1 MLMFRR
7 QITPTLVCWSLIIP
21 AIFSFYTANAQK
33 KLPEIKVSV
42 DFNNGTL
49 AQLLDEIVKKSGVP
63 FSYNPKKI
71 PSNEKINYHVTNK
84 SLNLVLDELS
94 SKFEMKYMLVEDQI
108 ILKPEKKNDK
118 APTDPVFTFSGNIKD
133 KNNGE
138 ALIGATLQLK
148 DLKKGTLTNAFGYFS
163 ITLPKGSYVVSCS
176 FLGYKE
182 FTTTIELTNSI
193 KQSIFLTEEPPVLEE
208 IIVST
213 KNIPDVVQE
222 NQTSHLNI
230 QTKAV
235 EERPTFLGEMDVV
248 KSLESVPGVK
258 LHSDGSTFYYV
269 RGGNRDQNLIL
280 VDDAPIYNPSHMLG
294 IFSTIIPDAVN
305 SMTLFKGDMP
315 ASLGG
320 RLSSVLN
327 VRTKKGNDQH
337 LHLWGSTGLIS
348 TKLGVEGPIK
358 KDASSYFVSA
368 RISSLK
374 WLFKLADKNLQ
385 KFDFF
390 DLTGKINFK
399 LNRSNRIFFS
409 TYTGGDNYF
418 SNNSAIAWTNT
429 AGTLQWNH
437 LFTDRLFLNTTLS
450 LSNYDYYLYTDVAND
465 TKWNSHIS
473 NLSLKSDFSYFIKP
487 ESELT
492 FGWNV
497 NVYNF
502 NPGNLKS
509 KVEIPAM
516 PTLSVKN
523 SEEYVLYG
531 NHEVKLGDHF
541 SANYG
546 VRLSAWMNT
555 GESFEFIFDDN
566 HQVID
571 TLNFPKGENYSR
583 YLNAEP
589 RATLNYSLTE
599 KASVKASY
607 SRNVQNVHLISN
619 SISPF
624 TSFEVWLPS
633 SINIKPQKSDQVT
646 LGYYRSFSNAGTSLT
661 AETFYKKMRNQ
672 IDFSAHAETLLNPL
686 LESELRFG
694 TATSYGLELMAK
706 KDEGRLR
713 GWIGYTYA
721 RAKRKFKDINQGV
734 VYNASFD
741 RPHQVNIM
749 ATYDIS
755 LRWNVGMNWN
765 YSTGSAYSSPVSF
778 YNYNGEEVPI
788 YGQKNNARLPDYH
801 RMDLSATFKLNKNP
815 EKKFRHS
822 VSFSIFNVYGRK
834 NILFVNYNKEED
846 ENGKLKIPSN
856 LFDNNRVTS
865 QYYLF
870 RFTPSFS
877 YNFKFL

>member
-1 MLMFRR
+1 MLTFFNR
-7 QITPTLVCWSLIIP
+7 IAHSLVGWFIIIP
-21 AIFSFYTANAQK
+21 ALLSIHSATAQK
-33 KLPEIKVSV
+33 KLPEIKVTV

-49 AQLLDEIVKKSGVP
+49 AQLLEEIVKKSSVP

-71 PSNEKINYHVTNK
+71 PSDHKINFKATNK

-94 SKFEMKYMLVEDQI
+94 TTFGLKYMLVEDQI

-118 APTDPVFTFSGNIKD
+118 PQTAEPVFTFSGNIKD
-133 KNNGE
+133 KNSGE
-138 ALIGATLQLK
+138 ALIGASLQLR

-163 ITLPKGSYVVSCS
+163 MTLPKGSYLVSCS
-176 FLGYKE
+176 FVGYKE
-182 FTTTIELTNSI
+182 YTTTVELTNSI
-193 KQSIFLTEEPPVLEE
+193 KQSIFLMEEPPVLEE

-213 KNIPDVVQE
+213 KTIPDVVLE
-222 NQTSHLNI
+222 NQTSNVNV
-230 QTKAV
+230 QPKTV
-235 EERPTFLGEMDVV
+235 EERPAFLGEMDVV
-248 KSLESVPGVK
+248 KSLESIPGVK

-269 RGGNRDQNLIL
+269 RGGNRDQNMIL

-294 IFSTIIPDAVN
+294 LFSTIIPDAVN
-305 SMTLFKGDMP
+305 SMTLYKGDMP

-337 LHLWGSTGLIS
+337 LHVWGSTGLIS
-348 TKLGVEGPIK
+348 TKLGIEGPIK

-368 RISSLK
+368 RLSSLK

-385 KFDFF
+385 RFDFY

-409 TYTGGDNYF
+409 TYTGGDNYY
-418 SNNSAIAWTNT
+418 SGNSAIAWNNA

-465 TKWNSHIS
+465 TKWNSHIG
-473 NLSLKSDFSYFIKP
+473 NLNLKSDFSYFIKP
-487 ESELT
+487 ESEFT

-497 NVYNF
+497 NFYNF

-509 KVEIPAM
+509 KVEIPA

-523 SEEYVLYG
+523 SIEYVLYG
-531 NHEVKLGDHF
+531 NHEVKVTDHF

-546 VRLSAWMNT
+546 VRLSAWVNS
-555 GESFEFIFDDN
+555 GESFEFVFNSN
-566 HQVID
+566 HQVVD
-571 TLNFPKGENYSR
+571 TLNYKKGVTYSP
-583 YLNAEP
+583 YFNAEP
-589 RATLNYSLTE
+589 RVTLNYSLTE
-599 KASVKASY
+599 KASIKGSY

-633 SINIKPQKSDQVT
+633 SINIKPQLADQFT
-646 LGYYRSFSNAGTSLT
+646 LGYYRSFSNAGTSFT

-686 LESELRFG
+686 LEGELRFG
-694 TATSYGLELMAK
+694 TARSYGLELMAK

-713 GWIGYTYA
+713 GWIGYTYS
-721 RAKRKFKDINQGV
+721 RAKRNFADINNGV
-734 VYNASFD
+734 TYNASYD

-749 ATYDIS
+749 AAYDFS
-755 LRWNVGMNWN
+755 LRWNVGVNWN
-765 YSTGSAYSSPVSF
+765 YSTGSPYSSPVSF
-778 YNYNGEEVPI
+778 YNYNGEEIPI

-834 NILFVNYNKEED
+834 NILFVNYNKTED
-846 ENGKLKIPSN
+846 QNGKLKIPSN
-856 LFDNNRVTS
+856 LLDNNRVTS